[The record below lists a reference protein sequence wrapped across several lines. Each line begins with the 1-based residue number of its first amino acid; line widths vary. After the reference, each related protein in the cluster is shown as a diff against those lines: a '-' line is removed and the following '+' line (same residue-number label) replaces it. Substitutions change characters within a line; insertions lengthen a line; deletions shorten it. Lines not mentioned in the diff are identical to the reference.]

1 MKQIVTLVLSLFLS
15 TLVYSQSVPS
25 YVPTNGLVGWWG
37 FNGNAQDA
45 SGNGNHGTVNGATL
59 TTDRFGN
66 QNGAYS
72 FDGVD
77 DYIFSTNV
85 NGLPI
90 GNSARTCSGFIFYQP
105 LSGHT
110 AWSALITYG
119 LIHGAPQGDGTFNH
133 LFIGEDLY
141 NKLYFNGHNFGKI
154 AENPI
159 GLSNDWHHFALTYDG
174 LNLSNIKLYIDGIL
188 IINPFVFNFNN
199 ISHLSTIFTD
209 LIFGQGVANTYPY
222 RGKLDDIGIWNRAL
236 TQQEITDLYNA
247 QSGVAIPTTTSCLND
262 TATVTIAHPTLN
274 GVANAALRLNY
285 NPDSLTYVGFTNL
298 HPNFAGM
305 SITGGNG
312 TLLMDWNAQ
321 ANQNIPAG
329 NTLTLRFRVN
339 GSSPLTWDTTFVPSE
354 FSDINFNIIPQTFV
368 NGSLTE
374 NTQRLTWNRTICEGQ
389 SFSLGSQS
397 FTTAGNYQGVLPRS
411 SGQCDTLVNLS
422 LHVIPR
428 ETTISAT
435 VCSNQPYSFNGQSL
449 TSSGV
454 YRDTLVNSLGC
465 DSILVLNLTAH
476 PGYNQSQTV
485 RVCSGGTF
493 NFGGSTLTTT
503 GNYTHIYTT
512 AQGCDSTVQLDFAV
526 LDSIR
531 IASSSGVNGFC
542 PTFGVRLG
550 MNAPITNAQYQ
561 WYRNG
566 NLLSGEVS
574 DTLLASQVG
583 DYRLDVVISPT
594 CTLSSNSLSVSELN
608 CNRVRGDLRYDN
620 NPQTPMAGVPVHLK
634 TLLGNILM
642 SDTTDSLGMYEMVG
656 YPNGNYLLDAEV
668 NYQWGG
674 VNSSDALL
682 VSRYFTSL
690 LTLTPLRALAGD
702 VNGNGTTNS
711 VDALSITRRSANIIT
726 AFAAGDFVN
735 SRPSVVA
742 QGNPMDMNLRVLST
756 GDVNGSF
763 GVPVSTPV
771 LVLDT
776 VYSTFPTG
784 TATVRFTTSGS
795 GIFERGVCWSTSP
808 SPTIS
813 QNKSIAGT
821 GGFGFTQSFGGLTG
835 GTLYYVRAYAR
846 NSSGT
851 VYSNERSFTHDTWA
865 RCPGTPTATDID
877 GNVYNTVQ
885 IGTQCWT
892 QSNLRVSKYRNGDNI
907 PNITDGAQWSQTN
920 TNSTGAWC
928 NYSNDA
934 SNGTTYGKL
943 YNWYAVNDSRGLC
956 PTGWHVPTDAEWTTL
971 ENHLGGSSVAGG
983 AMKSTTGWNY
993 SGNGTNSS
1001 GFTGLPGGARVYDGG
1016 FHDMGITCYW
1026 WSSSVAGSGIAWCF
1040 NLIFMTANLN
1050 RYDYIGPRN
1059 GFSVRCIRDS
1069 LVLGSAVIP
1078 TVTTSSATGITSNS
1092 ATLGGDV
1099 TLGGGSTVTSRGVAY
1114 GLTSNPTTSGTIT
1127 TDGSGVG
1134 TFVSTLTGLTASTTY
1149 YVRAYATNGVGTAYG
1164 NEVSFITTAIPSFTC
1179 GTSTV
1184 TDVDGNSYNT
1194 IQIGNQCWTQSNLK
1208 VSKYRN
1214 GDSVPTGLSNTAWE
1228 NTTAGAYAIY
1238 NNNPVNDGL
1247 YGKLYNHYAVTDS
1260 RGLCPTGW
1268 HVPTDGEWTQLVMYL
1283 DANAVVCNNCAQSGI
1298 AGGALKS
1305 TSTQPTPG
1313 GWNQPNGG
1321 ATNSSGF
1328 TAGPGGFRYP
1338 QGIFATV
1345 GNNGYWWSSS
1355 LSWSSAWFR
1364 SLNYGSG
1371 EIHQI
1376 IAAPA
1381 NGLSVRCLRD

>member
-1 MKQIVTLVLSLFLS
+1 MKQLVTLILSLFLS

-37 FNGNAQDA
+37 FNGNAQDG
-45 SGNGNHGTVNGATL
+45 SGNGNHGTVSQTSF
-59 TTDRFGN
+59 TTNRFGVSGN
-66 QNGAYS
+66 SIELLTKNSYIDIPDLSS
-72 FDGVD
+72 FDISYSMYYYFSGTGSGTGGDYNTLIGQPLQTYHHLLLDPTGLVGFHSNRGFVSSGVQLVVGQW
-77 DYIFSTNV
+77 YHIV
-85 NGLPI
+85 CIKNGTQHRVWLNNQLIQNDISGSFLNSLYPTSII
-90 GNSARTCSGFIFYQP
+90 GNTGTPSS
-105 LSGHT
+105 
-110 AWSALITYG
+110 
-119 LIHGAPQGDGTFNH
+119 QGS
-133 LFIGEDLY
+133 L
-141 NKLYFNGHNFGKI
+141 
-154 AENPI
+154 
-159 GLSNDWHHFALTYDG
+159 
-174 LNLSNIKLYIDGIL
+174 
-188 IINPFVFNFNN
+188 
-199 ISHLSTIFTD
+199 
-209 LIFGQGVANTYPY
+209 
-222 RGKLDDIGIWNRAL
+222 GKLDDIGIWNRAL
-236 TQQEITDLYNA
+236 TPQEITNLYNA
-247 QSGVAIPTTTSCLND
+247 QSGIIIPTTTSCLND
-262 TATVTIAHPTLN
+262 TTEVTITHPSLN

-285 NPDSLTYVGFTNL
+285 NPDSLTYVGFTNV
-298 HPNFAGM
+298 HPNFLGM
-305 SITGGNG
+305 TITGGNG

-321 ANQNIPAG
+321 SSQNIPAG
-329 NTLTLRFRVN
+329 NTVTLRFRVN
-339 GSSPLTWDTTFVPSE
+339 GSSSLTWDTTFVPSE

-368 NGSLTE
+368 NGSLTQ

-397 FTTAGNYQGVLPRS
+397 FTTAGNYQWVLPRS

-428 ETTISAT
+428 ETTIPAT

-485 RVCSGGTF
+485 RVCLGGTF

-503 GNYTHIYTT
+503 GNYTQIYTT

-566 NLLSGEVS
+566 NLLSGEVF

-656 YPNGNYLLDAEV
+656 YPNGNYLLDAGV

-674 VNSSDALL
+674 VNSTDALW

-690 LTLTPLRALAGD
+690 LTLTPLRARAGD

-711 VDALSITRRSANIIT
+711 VDALNITRRSANIIIT
-726 AFAAGDFVN
+726 FPVGDFVN

-742 QGNPMDMNLRVLST
+742 QGNPIDMNLRVLST

-795 GIFERGVCWSTSP
+795 GIFERGVCWGTSP

-813 QNKSIAGT
+813 QNKSIEGT
-821 GGFGFTQSFGGLTG
+821 GGFGFTLSFGGLTG

-851 VYSNERSFTHDTWA
+851 VYSNERSFTYDSWA
-865 RCPGTPTATDID
+865 RCPGTPSVTDID

-885 IGTQCWT
+885 IGTQCW
-892 QSNLRVSKYRNGDNI
+892 I
-907 PNITDGAQWSQTN
+907 
-920 TNSTGAWC
+920 
-928 NYSNDA
+928 
-934 SNGTTYGKL
+934 
-943 YNWYAVNDSRGLC
+943 
-956 PTGWHVPTDAEWTTL
+956 
-971 ENHLGGSSVAGG
+971 
-983 AMKSTTGWNY
+983 
-993 SGNGTNSS
+993 
-1001 GFTGLPGGARVYDGG
+1001 
-1016 FHDMGITCYW
+1016 
-1026 WSSSVAGSGIAWCF
+1026 
-1040 NLIFMTANLN
+1040 
-1050 RYDYIGPRN
+1050 
-1059 GFSVRCIRDS
+1059 
-1069 LVLGSAVIP
+1069 
-1078 TVTTSSATGITSNS
+1078 
-1092 ATLGGDV
+1092 
-1099 TLGGGSTVTSRGVAY
+1099 
-1114 GLTSNPTTSGTIT
+1114 
-1127 TDGSGVG
+1127 
-1134 TFVSTLTGLTASTTY
+1134 
-1149 YVRAYATNGVGTAYG
+1149 
-1164 NEVSFITTAIPSFTC
+1164 
-1179 GTSTV
+1179 
-1184 TDVDGNSYNT
+1184 
-1194 IQIGNQCWTQSNLK
+1194 QSNLK

-1214 GDSVPTGLSNTAWE
+1214 GDNISYVLSFLDWQF
-1228 NTTAGAYAIY
+1228 TTSGAYAIY
-1238 NNNPVNDGL
+1238 DYNSVNDGL
-1247 YGKLYNHYAVTDS
+1247 YGKLYNHYSVMDS

-1268 HVPTDGEWTQLVMYL
+1268 HVPTDGEWNVMVKYL
-1283 DANAVVCNNCAQSGI
+1283 DPNADTACNGCWQSGI
-1298 AGGALKS
+1298 VGGALKS
-1305 TSTQPTPG
+1305 TAIQPTPG
-1313 GWNQPNGG
+1313 GWNSPNAG

-1328 TAGPGGFRYP
+1328 SAGPGGLRSVDGLFIAL
-1338 QGIFATV
+1338 GDD
-1345 GNNGYWWSSS
+1345 GCWWSSS
-1355 LSWSSAWFR
+1355 LYGTYAWSRRLVTYYGNGVDRTFNNR
-1364 SLNYGSG
+1364 S
-1371 EIHQI
+1371 
-1376 IAAPA
+1376 
-1381 NGLSVRCLRD
+1381 NGFSVRCLRD

>member
-1 MKQIVTLVLSLFLS
+1 LVAQSYGLMKQLVTLILSLFLS
-15 TLVYSQSVPS
+15 TLVYSQSIPS

-45 SGNGNHGTVNGATL
+45 SGNGNHGTIVGSITN
-59 TTDRFGN
+59 TTDRFGIANSALFFNGNDCHIPLPTLNTLPYRPISYSAWVIVNSYFPITFGHKFRAIAGRNTAGVGDCGVIGFWSDGGYPSSQQNTFLMWRGGGSTGSPPLAATSPQLN
-66 QNGAYS
+66 QWVHVVYTQEINGDWKWYMNGA
-72 FDGVD
+72 
-77 DYIFSTNV
+77 
-85 NGLPI
+85 
-90 GNSARTCSGFIFYQP
+90 
-105 LSGHT
+105 
-110 AWSALITYG
+110 
-119 LIHGAPQGDGTFNH
+119 
-133 LFIGEDLY
+133 
-141 NKLYFNGHNFGKI
+141 
-154 AENPI
+154 
-159 GLSNDWHHFALTYDG
+159 LSNSG
-174 LNLSNIKLYIDGIL
+174 N
-188 IINPFVFNFNN
+188 
-199 ISHLSTIFTD
+199 FTD
-209 LIFGQGVANTYPY
+209 PMNYFSEFRIGGCNNYDCSWND
-222 RGKLDDIGIWNRAL
+222 KLDDIGIWNRAL

-285 NPDSLTYVGFTNL
+285 NPDSLTYLGFTNL
-298 HPNFAGM
+298 NPNFSGM
-305 SITGGNG
+305 TITGGNG

-321 ANQNIPAG
+321 SNQNIPAG
-329 NTLTLRFRVN
+329 NTVTLRFRVN

-656 YPNGNYLLDAEV
+656 YPNGNYLLDAGV

-690 LTLTPLRALAGD
+690 LTLTPLRIRAGD

-742 QGNPMDMNLRVLST
+742 QGNPIDMNLRVLST

-776 VYSTFPTG
+776 VYSTFPTAE
-784 TATVRFTTSGS
+784 ATVRFTTSGS
-795 GIFERGVCWSTSP
+795 GIYERGVCWGTSP
-808 SPTIS
+808 SPTIAH
-813 QNKSIAGT
+813 NKSIAGA
-821 GGFGFTQSFGGLTG
+821 GGFGFTHSFGGLTL
-835 GTLYYVRAYAR
+835 GTQYYVRAYAR

-851 VYSNERSFTHDTWA
+851 VYSNEMSFTHATWG
-865 RCPGTPTATDID
+865 RCPGDPSLTDID

-892 QSNLRVSKYRNGDNI
+892 QSNLNVSKYRNGDNI
-907 PNITDGAQWSQTN
+907 PNIIDNTQWSQTN
-920 TNSTGAWC
+920 TSSTGAWC
-928 NYSNDA
+928 NYNNDA
-934 SNGTTYGKL
+934 NNGTTYGKL
-943 YNWYAVNDSRGLC
+943 YNWYAVNDTRGLC
-956 PTGWHVPTDAEWTTL
+956 PTGWHVSTDSEWNVMVKYLDPNADTAATGWQ
-971 ENHLGGSSVAGG
+971 NTNAGT
-983 AMKSTTGWNY
+983 ALKSTTGWNNNGNVT
-993 SGNGTNSS
+993 GNGTNSS
-1001 GFTGLPGGARVYDGG
+1001 GFTGLPGGVRYYSGHFDAVGG
-1016 FHDMGITCYW
+1016 NGGW
-1026 WSSSVAGSGIAWCF
+1026 WSSSASGSGYAWHRY
-1040 NLIFMTANLN
+1040 LTYSVANV
-1050 RYDYIGPRN
+1050 YRN
-1059 GFSVRCIRDS
+1059 IYGDQRLGQSVRCVKNTTS
-1069 LVLGSAVIP
+1069 SGSALIP
-1078 TVTTSSATGITSNS
+1078 TVTTDSATGITPSS
-1092 ATLGGDV
+1092 ATLVVDV
-1099 TLGGGSTVTSRGVAY
+1099 TSDGGSAVTSRGVAY
-1114 GLTSNPTTSGTIT
+1114 GLSTNPTTSGTIT

-1134 TFVSTLTGLTASTTY
+1134 SFVSTLTGLTASTTY

-1164 NEVSFITTAIPSFTC
+1164 NEVSFSTNTSNGFSSC
-1179 GTSTV
+1179 GGV
-1184 TDVDGNSYNT
+1184 TDLDGNSYQT
-1194 IQIGNQCWTQSNLK
+1194 VQIGTQCWMQSNLK
-1208 VSKYRN
+1208 TSKYRN
-1214 GDSVPTGLSNTAWE
+1214 GDNIPIGVHSSGSYTV
-1228 NTTAGAYAIY
+1228 Y
-1238 NNNPVNDGL
+1238 NNNSNNNL
-1247 YGKLYNHYAVTDS
+1247 IYGKLYNYYAVEDT
-1260 RGLCPTGW
+1260 RGICPTGW
-1268 HVPTDGEWTQLVMYL
+1268 HVPTENEWQSLPDGG
-1283 DANAVVCNNCAQSGI
+1283 S
-1298 AGGALKS
+1298 LKS
-1305 TSTQPTPG
+1305 MLTQPSIG
-1313 GWNQPNGG
+1313 GWNFPNQGANNLSGFSALPGG
-1321 ATNSSGF
+1321 AFSVQYGHNGLGLSG
-1328 TAGPGGFRYP
+1328 T
-1338 QGIFATV
+1338 
-1345 GNNGYWWSSS
+1345 WWSSTITQNS
-1355 LSWSSAWFR
+1355 YPRYYTLNWDYPTLYQFNNWWQ
-1364 SLNYGSG
+1364 NYGAS
-1371 EIHQI
+1371 I
-1376 IAAPA
+1376 
-1381 NGLSVRCLRD
+1381 RCIKD

>member
-1 MKQIVTLVLSLFLS
+1 MKQLVTLILSLFLS
-15 TLVYSQSVPS
+15 TLVYSQSIPS

-45 SGNGNHGTVNGATL
+45 SGNGNHGTIVGSITN
-59 TTDRFGN
+59 TTDRFGIANSALFFNGNDCHIPLPTLNTLPYRPISYSAWVIVNSYFPITFGHKFRAIAGRNTAGVGDCGVIGFWSDGGYPSSQQNTFLMWRGGGSTGSPPLAATSPQLN
-66 QNGAYS
+66 QWVHVVYTQEINGDWKWYMNGA
-72 FDGVD
+72 
-77 DYIFSTNV
+77 
-85 NGLPI
+85 
-90 GNSARTCSGFIFYQP
+90 
-105 LSGHT
+105 
-110 AWSALITYG
+110 
-119 LIHGAPQGDGTFNH
+119 
-133 LFIGEDLY
+133 
-141 NKLYFNGHNFGKI
+141 
-154 AENPI
+154 
-159 GLSNDWHHFALTYDG
+159 LSNSG
-174 LNLSNIKLYIDGIL
+174 N
-188 IINPFVFNFNN
+188 
-199 ISHLSTIFTD
+199 FTD
-209 LIFGQGVANTYPY
+209 PMNYFSEFRIGGCNNYDCSWND
-222 RGKLDDIGIWNRAL
+222 KLDDIGIWNRAL

-285 NPDSLTYVGFTNL
+285 NPDSLTYLGFTNL
-298 HPNFAGM
+298 NPNFSGM
-305 SITGGNG
+305 TITGGNG

-321 ANQNIPAG
+321 SNQNIPAG
-329 NTLTLRFRVN
+329 NTVTLRFRVN

-620 NPQTPMAGVPVHLK
+620 NPQTPLAGVPVHLK

-656 YPNGNYLLDAEV
+656 YPNGNYLLDAGV

-690 LTLTPLRALAGD
+690 LTLTPLRIRAGD

-711 VDALSITRRSANIIT
+711 VDALNITRRSANIIT

-742 QGNPMDMNLRVLST
+742 VGNPIDMNLRVLST
-756 GDVNGSF
+756 GDVNGSY

-795 GIFERGVCWSTSP
+795 GIFERGVCWGTSP

-821 GGFGFTQSFGGLTG
+821 GGFDFTLSFGGLTG

-851 VYSNERSFTHDTWA
+851 VYSNERSFYNPSSPLVTT
-865 RCPGTPTATDID
+865 TPISGITASGALSG
-877 GNVYNTVQ
+877 GNV
-885 IGTQCWT
+885 
-892 QSNLRVSKYRNGDNI
+892 VS
-907 PNITDGAQWSQTN
+907 DG
-920 TNSTGAWC
+920 G
-928 NYSNDA
+928 
-934 SNGTTYGKL
+934 L
-943 YNWYAVNDSRGLC
+943 AVTARG
-956 PTGWHVPTDAEWTTL
+956 V
-971 ENHLGGSSVAGG
+971 
-983 AMKSTTGWNY
+983 
-993 SGNGTNSS
+993 
-1001 GFTGLPGGARVYDGG
+1001 VYDT
-1016 FHDMGITCYW
+1016 ISNPTL
-1026 WSSSVAGSGIAWCF
+1026 SS
-1040 NLIFMTANLN
+1040 
-1050 RYDYIGPRN
+1050 
-1059 GFSVRCIRDS
+1059 
-1069 LVLGSAVIP
+1069 
-1078 TVTTSSATGITSNS
+1078 GITSDS
-1092 ATLGGDV
+1092 SGLG
-1099 TLGGGSTVTSRGVAY
+1099 SY
-1114 GLTSNPTTSGTIT
+1114 
-1127 TDGSGVG
+1127 
-1134 TFVSTLTGLTASTTY
+1134 VSTITGLTPLTTY
-1149 YVRAYATNGVGTAYG
+1149 YLRAYATNSLGTSYG
-1164 NEVSFITTAIPSFTC
+1164 NEISFS
-1179 GTSTV
+1179 TSTV
-1184 TDVDGNSYNT
+1184 NIGDTYGGGVVFYIDATGRHGVVCATYDQGNFQWLPA
-1194 IQIGNQCWTQSNLK
+1194 IIFCSNLNL
-1208 VSKYRN
+1208 N
-1214 GDSVPTGLSNTAWE
+1214 GYDDWFLPSIGELGLMYNLRGQLGNFSGTYYWSSTQNGPNNAWYVHFAHGFTSSNASTSNTFQ
-1228 NTTAGAYAIY
+1228 
-1238 NNNPVNDGL
+1238 VR
-1247 YGKLYNHYAVTDS
+1247 AV
-1260 RGLCPTGW
+1260 R
-1268 HVPTDGEWTQLVMYL
+1268 
-1283 DANAVVCNNCAQSGI
+1283 A
-1298 AGGALKS
+1298 
-1305 TSTQPTPG
+1305 
-1313 GWNQPNGG
+1313 
-1321 ATNSSGF
+1321 F
-1328 TAGPGGFRYP
+1328 
-1338 QGIFATV
+1338 
-1345 GNNGYWWSSS
+1345 
-1355 LSWSSAWFR
+1355 
-1364 SLNYGSG
+1364 
-1371 EIHQI
+1371 
-1376 IAAPA
+1376 
-1381 NGLSVRCLRD
+1381 